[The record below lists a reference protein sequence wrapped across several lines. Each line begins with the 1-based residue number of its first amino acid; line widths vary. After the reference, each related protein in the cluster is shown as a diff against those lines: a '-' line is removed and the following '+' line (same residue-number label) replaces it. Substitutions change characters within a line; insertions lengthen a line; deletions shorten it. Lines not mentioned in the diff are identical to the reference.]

1 MKELVRRFTLEEA
14 KAFIDQRKIGG
25 LSSKEWTLSNNMI
38 IDMKIECIGHIG
50 GTILL
55 TPVFQSWFDVFGLRN
70 FTSNLGLILRELA
83 LLLGLLND
91 DSVNLVEAFK
101 NQPVRLFVLEN
112 TERVDAEFAFIG
124 HFMKNKFVWC
134 ADLATVG

>member
-55 TPVFQSWFDVFGLRN
+55 TPVFQSWFDVFGPRN

-91 DSVNLVEAFK
+91 DSVNLVKRSKISQSDCSSLRTLNA
-101 NQPVRLFVLEN
+101 
-112 TERVDAEFAFIG
+112 
-124 HFMKNKFVWC
+124 
-134 ADLATVG
+134 